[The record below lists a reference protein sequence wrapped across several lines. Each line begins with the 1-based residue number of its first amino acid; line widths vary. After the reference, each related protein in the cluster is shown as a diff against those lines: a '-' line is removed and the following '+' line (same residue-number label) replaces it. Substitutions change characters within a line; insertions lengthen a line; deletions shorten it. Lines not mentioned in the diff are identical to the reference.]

1 MGADGPFHSKLVTM
15 LCFPLDIGAETGED
29 TVLKSP
35 LTVVNVGTS
44 SVGKVHAELLDSTIA
59 GV

>member
-15 LCFPLDIGAETGED
+15 FCFPLDFGVETGED

-35 LTVVNVGTS
+35 LTVVNVGAS
-44 SVGKVHAELLDSTIA
+44 SMGKVHA
-59 GV
+59 

>member
-1 MGADGPFHSKLVTM
+1 MGADGPFHSKLVTI
-15 LCFPLDIGAETGED
+15 LCFPLDFGVETGED

-44 SVGKVHAELLDSTIA
+44 SVGKVHA
-59 GV
+59 

>member
-1 MGADGPFHSKLVTM
+1 MGADGPLHFKLVTI
-15 LCFPLDIGAETGED
+15 LCFPLDFGVETGED